1 MKDRLKRFSYLLI
14 VLTACYGLSACQSN
28 PQASSAP
35 PPAPTPAPTQK
46 TNPAQA
52 DIANQQK
59 DTEQRARP
67 DIEERRK
74 QEQQEA
80 EKSLDKEA
88 MAAIAETRA
97 AVKAIA
103 DNNRTEAIA
112 AIERA
117 TGKINVLL
125 ARYPTAALIPLSAE
139 VDVIDL
145 APQNIDAI
153 RAVTDYV
160 DAAVTQK
167 DYPTARLLLH
177 GLTSELRIR
186 TYNLPLARY
195 TDALREA
202 ARLLDQNKN
211 QEASSVLLTTLN
223 TLVMVD
229 RSDPLPLI
237 LAQKEVSEAQDLR
250 DKDKDTAL
258 KLLADSQRQLERA
271 KELGYAGKDPEYAAL
286 SKQISGVEKQ
296 LKGKGETL
304 QAFSDLKNKLEA
316 FLKRQSANTRSSK
329 QG

>member
-1 MKDRLKRFSYLLI
+1 
-14 VLTACYGLSACQSN
+14 
-28 PQASSAP
+28 
-35 PPAPTPAPTQK
+35 
-46 TNPAQA
+46 
-52 DIANQQK
+52 
-59 DTEQRARP
+59 
-67 DIEERRK
+67 
-74 QEQQEA
+74 
-80 EKSLDKEA
+80 

-117 TGKINVLL
+117 TGTINVLL
-125 ARYPTAALIPLSAE
+125 ARYPTAALIPVSAE

-202 ARLLDQNKN
+202 ARLLD
-211 QEASSVLLTTLN
+211 
-223 TLVMVD
+223 
-229 RSDPLPLI
+229 
-237 LAQKEVSEAQDLR
+237 
-250 DKDKDTAL
+250 
-258 KLLADSQRQLERA
+258 
-271 KELGYAGKDPEYAAL
+271 
-286 SKQISGVEKQ
+286 
-296 LKGKGETL
+296 
-304 QAFSDLKNKLEA
+304 
-316 FLKRQSANTRSSK
+316 
-329 QG
+329 